1 MNHLTP
7 EQLQKLEK
15 QIRLI
20 CFKLAKVCKEH
31 QIPERYSQLRKE
43 GFDDWDA
50 LTQEGMVNALH
61 NANHLLDRVLYW
73 ILVVSETEIE
83 K

>member
-1 MNHLTP
+1 MKNLTP
-7 EQLQKLEK
+7 KQLIKLEK
-15 QIRLI
+15 QISSI

-31 QIPERYSQLRKE
+31 KIPERYDELTNE

-61 NANHLLDRVLYW
+61 NADHLLDRVLYW
-73 ILVVSETEIE
+73 ILVVQENEVD
-83 K
+83 